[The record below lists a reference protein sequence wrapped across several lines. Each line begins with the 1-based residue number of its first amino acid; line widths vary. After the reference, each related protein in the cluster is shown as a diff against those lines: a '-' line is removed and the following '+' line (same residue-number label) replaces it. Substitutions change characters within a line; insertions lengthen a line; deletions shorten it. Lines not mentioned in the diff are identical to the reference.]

1 MRGTFFFEPRKRFL
15 NVLTISPLNHEVRS
29 RNKENYQ
36 QPKKLLIVTQILLVR
51 TLENVWGIVWRTA
64 LPMLG
69 CKGLTPIKENF
80 FHNAEPFCLV
90 IASFILIPVLYESWV
105 LL

>member
-1 MRGTFFFEPRKRFL
+1 MRGTFFFEPRERFL
-15 NVLTISPLNHEVRS
+15 NVLTISPLNREVRS

-90 IASFILIPVLYESWV
+90 IASFILIPVLCES
-105 LL
+105 

>member
-69 CKGLTPIKENF
+69 CKGLTPIEENF

-90 IASFILIPVLYESWV
+90 IASFILIPVLCESWV

>member
-15 NVLTISPLNHEVRS
+15 NVLTISPNHEVRS

-90 IASFILIPVLYESWV
+90 IASFILIPVLCESWV

>member
-1 MRGTFFFEPRKRFL
+1 MRGTFFFESRKRFL

-90 IASFILIPVLYESWV
+90 IASFILIPVLCESWV